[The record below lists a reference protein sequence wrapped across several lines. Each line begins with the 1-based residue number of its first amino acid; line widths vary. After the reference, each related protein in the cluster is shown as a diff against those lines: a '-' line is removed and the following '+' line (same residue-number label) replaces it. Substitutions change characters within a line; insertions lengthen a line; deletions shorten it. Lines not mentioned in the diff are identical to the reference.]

1 MSETE
6 QKAPRGR
13 PKTFDRDAVTAI
25 AMQAYWQEGQSE
37 VSLNEVCRRAKVSKP
52 TLYKEFGSEDGL
64 KQAVLSEYHSMTL
77 APLFELL
84 EQDQPFDKALDA
96 LAEYILRDHH
106 EHGMPNGCLF
116 VDMCQCRDQL
126 GELAGRQVDAFKV
139 LSLTAYAAWIDRAKA
154 KGQFTHAVASR
165 TAAIYIEAQIASAM
179 NLQRQGATADEVS
192 AMFRLALSVFRP
204 EAAIHKIN
212 SMVCFVRDL

>member
-1 MSETE
+1 MSETD

-13 PKTFDRDAVTAI
+13 PKTFDRVAVTAV
-25 AMQAYWQEGQSE
+25 AMQAYWEEGQSE

-64 KQAVLSEYHSMTL
+64 KKAVLSEYHKMTL
-77 APLFELL
+77 APLYELL
-84 EQDQPFDKALDA
+84 QQDLPFDKALDV
-96 LAEYILRDHH
+96 LADYILRDHR

-126 GELAGRQVDAFKV
+126 GELAGAQVDTFKE
-139 LSLTAYAAWIDRAKA
+139 LSLSTYEAWIDEAKT
-154 KGQFTHAVASR
+154 KGQFTSEVASR
-165 TAAIYIEAQIASAM
+165 TLATYIDAQIASAM

-192 AMFRLALSVFRP
+192 AVFRLALSVF
-204 EAAIHKIN
+204 K
-212 SMVCFVRDL
+212 

>member
-1 MSETE
+1 MSETG

-25 AMQAYWQEGQSE
+25 AMRAYWEEGQSE

-64 KQAVLSEYHSMTL
+64 KQAVLAEYHKMTL

-84 EQDQPFDKALDA
+84 QQDQPFDKALNA
-96 LAEYILRDHH
+96 LADYILRDHQ

-126 GELAGRQVDAFKV
+126 GELAGGQVDAFQE
-139 LSLTAYAAWIDRAKA
+139 LSLTIYEAWIDRAKT
-154 KGQFTHAVASR
+154 KGQFTSAVASR
-165 TAAIYIEAQIASAM
+165 TAAIYIDAQIASAM
-179 NLQRQGATADEVS
+179 NLQRQGATADDVS
-192 AMFRLALSVFRP
+192 AVFRLALSVLDEKRP
-204 EAAIHKIN
+204 
-212 SMVCFVRDL
+212 FT

>member
-6 QKAPRGR
+6 QKAPRGL

-64 KQAVLSEYHSMTL
+64 KHAVLSEYHKMTL
-77 APLFELL
+77 DPLYEMLQ
-84 EQDQPFDKALDA
+84 QDQPFDQALDA
-96 LAEYILRDHH
+96 LTDYILRDHQ

-126 GELAGRQVDAFKV
+126 GELAGGQVDAFKE
-139 LSLTAYAAWIDRAKA
+139 LSLSTYEAWSDEARA
-154 KGQFTHAVASR
+154 KGQFTTEIASR
-165 TAAIYIEAQIASAM
+165 TAATYIDAQIASAM
-179 NLQRQGATADEVS
+179 NLQRQGATADDVS
-192 AMFRLALSVFRP
+192 AVFRLALSVL
-204 EAAIHKIN
+204 
-212 SMVCFVRDL
+212 D

>member
-1 MSETE
+1 MNETDH
-6 QKAPRGR
+6 KAPRGR
-13 PKTFDRDAVTAI
+13 PKTFDRDAVTKI
-25 AMQAYWQEGQSE
+25 AMQAYWEEGQSE

-64 KQAVLSEYHSMTL
+64 KQAVLSEYHKMTL

-84 EQDQPFDKALDA
+84 QQDQPFDKALNA
-96 LAEYILRDHH
+96 LADYILRDHQ

-126 GELAGRQVDAFKV
+126 GDLAGGQVDAFKA
-139 LSLTAYAAWIDRAKA
+139 LSLSTFMAWIDKAKA
-154 KGQFTHAVASR
+154 KSQFTSAVSSR
-165 TAAIYIEAQIASAM
+165 TAATYIDAQIASAM

-192 AMFRLALSVFRP
+192 AVFRLALSVF
-204 EAAIHKIN
+204 N
-212 SMVCFVRDL
+212 